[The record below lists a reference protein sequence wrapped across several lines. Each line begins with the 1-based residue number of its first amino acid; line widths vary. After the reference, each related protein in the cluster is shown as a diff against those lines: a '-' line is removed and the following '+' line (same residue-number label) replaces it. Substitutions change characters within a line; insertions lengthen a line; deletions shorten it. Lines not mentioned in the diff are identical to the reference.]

1 MFFNLLVRGTQ
12 VVVHS
17 YQMLKRVLKTLLFS
31 SLFIVLIITTIRIG
45 LELNNN
51 DITLLYKYSLA
62 KFYINI
68 NKPNKLISVSLNN
81 NKNKPL
87 TSNSSLSTFN
97 YQLSTINSQLSNP
110 NNSKLSTINSQLSTI
125 NSQLSTINYVVS
137 AKQIVKDKYIITF
150 INNRFK
156 NIVLYNLI
164 YCIRL
169 YIYILTFILIIFLIK
184 GYTSIKSNFIRGN
197 KIVSPNVLNKIIR
210 NRNGLYYTLFHKKQY
225 KIANILTYPKG
236 TESLHTIIT
245 GTTGTGKTVLLTNLI
260 KQIRNKGDRAIIY
273 DKMGTFTSRFY
284 NPNKDVILNPL
295 DDRSPYWSIFNEA
308 KNTIDFETIAA
319 ALIPDTGSDPFFTQA
334 ARILFSS
341 VASELFKR
349 GCTSNKELTDKLLK
363 TELKDSAELVKGTA
377 AQAIIDENNPK
388 TALSV
393 MAVLSANLKSL
404 LHLRETPPNE
414 VLNKKHLE
422 NDSLNESKVSSN
434 ENKIF
439 SIRNWIQNDNQDGFL
454 FLTSRADQH
463 ETLKPLISTWMDIS
477 INTLLSLEQSKD
489 RNVWIIIDEL
499 PSLNYLPS
507 LHSGLAESRQF
518 GGRFVLALQLPAQL
532 KSIYGDRKAE
542 ATSGLCGTRIILRTP
557 DEDTATWCSNN
568 LGKIETEE
576 VKQSMS
582 FASSESKDTVSLNK
596 SIITKSI
603 VSATEI
609 MNLDNLNAYVKFAG
623 DFPITKLTFKYKNY
637 PKIAEKFIER
647 KTNKIVDSGKLIV
660 DSYEKLKIENYNE
673 LKVENEELKIENYKE
688 LKTDSLSDEYINNY
702 NDNNNNNNSNYNN
715 NNYNNYNSNNNQNSN
730 YHHNKNKN
738 ENETATSQQQE
749 PTIIKVKNIN
759 NKNILSPELRAIRD
773 NMIQEGKIIVEKST
787 VEENNNDNK
796 PSIINSHLLNC
807 NNDITNDDKL
817 SDDNIGDL

>member
-31 SLFIVLIITTIRIG
+31 SLFIVLIITTIRIV
-45 LELNNN
+45 LELNKN
-51 DITLLYKYSLA
+51 DMTLLYKYSLA

-68 NKPNKLISVSLNN
+68 NKPNKLISISLNN

-87 TSNSSLSTFN
+87 TSNSSLSTIN
-97 YQLSTINSQLSNP
+97 YQLSTP
-110 NNSKLSTINSQLSTI
+110 NNSSLSTINYQLSTPNNSSLSTI
-125 NSQLSTINYVVS
+125 NYQLSTFNYVVS

-210 NRNGLYYTLFHKKQY
+210 NRNGLCYTLFHRKQY

-260 KQIRNKGDRAIIY
+260 EQIRNKGDRAIIY

-284 NPNKDVILNPL
+284 NPNKDIILNPL

-404 LHLRETPPNE
+404 LHLRETPNE
-414 VLNKKHLE
+414 VLNKKYLE

-596 SIITKSI
+596 NTITKSI

-660 DSYEKLKIENYNE
+660 DSYEKLKVENGELKVKDFNE
-673 LKVENEELKIENYKE
+673 LKTN
-688 LKTDSLSDEYINNY
+688 SLSNEYINNY
-702 NDNNNNNNSNYNN
+702 NDNNSNNN
-715 NNYNNYNSNNNQNSN
+715 NNNQNSN
-730 YHHNKNKN
+730 YHHNKKKN
-738 ENETATSQQQE
+738 ENETATLQQQE
-749 PTIIKVKNIN
+749 PTIIKVKNID

-787 VEENNNDNK
+787 AEEDNNDNK
-796 PSIINSHLLNC
+796 PSIINSQLLNC

>member
-31 SLFIVLIITTIRIG
+31 SLFMVLIITTIRIG
-45 LELNNN
+45 LELNKN

-81 NKNKPL
+81 NKNKHL
-87 TSNSSLSTFN
+87 TS
-97 YQLSTINSQLSNP
+97 
-110 NNSKLSTINSQLSTI
+110 NSKLSTTNSS
-125 NSQLSTINYVVS
+125 LSTINYVVS
-137 AKQIVKDKYIITF
+137 AKQMVKDKYIITF

-260 KQIRNKGDRAIIY
+260 EQIRNKGDRAIIY

-284 NPNKDVILNPL
+284 NPNKDIILNPL

-404 LHLRETPPNE
+404 LHLRETPNE
-414 VLNKKHLE
+414 VLNKKHLDD
-422 NDSLNESKVSSN
+422 DSLNESKVSSN

-596 SIITKSI
+596 NTITRSI

-623 DFPITKLTFKYKNY
+623 DFPITKLQFKYKNY

-647 KTNKIVDSGKLIV
+647 KTNKEIENGKWKIENEKLIEIENGKLT
-660 DSYEKLKIENYNE
+660 IENYNE
-673 LKVENEELKIENYKE
+673 LK
-688 LKTDSLSDEYINNY
+688 TDSSSNEYTNNY
-702 NDNNNNNNSNYNN
+702 NDNNNNN
-715 NNYNNYNSNNNQNSN
+715 NSNNNQNSN

-749 PTIIKVKNIN
+749 PTIIKVKNID

-787 VEENNNDNK
+787 TEENNNDNK
-796 PSIINSHLLNC
+796 PSIINSQLLNC
-807 NNDITNDDKL
+807 NDDITNDDKL

>member
-1 MFFNLLVRGTQ
+1 
-12 VVVHS
+12 
-17 YQMLKRVLKTLLFS
+17 
-31 SLFIVLIITTIRIG
+31 
-45 LELNNN
+45 
-51 DITLLYKYSLA
+51 
-62 KFYINI
+62 
-68 NKPNKLISVSLNN
+68 
-81 NKNKPL
+81 
-87 TSNSSLSTFN
+87 
-97 YQLSTINSQLSNP
+97 
-110 NNSKLSTINSQLSTI
+110 
-125 NSQLSTINYVVS
+125 
-137 AKQIVKDKYIITF
+137 
-150 INNRFK
+150 
-156 NIVLYNLI
+156 
-164 YCIRL
+164 
-169 YIYILTFILIIFLIK
+169 
-184 GYTSIKSNFIRGN
+184 
-197 KIVSPNVLNKIIR
+197 
-210 NRNGLYYTLFHKKQY
+210 
-225 KIANILTYPKG
+225 
-236 TESLHTIIT
+236 
-245 GTTGTGKTVLLTNLI
+245 
-260 KQIRNKGDRAIIY
+260 
-273 DKMGTFTSRFY
+273 
-284 NPNKDVILNPL
+284 
-295 DDRSPYWSIFNEA
+295 
-308 KNTIDFETIAA
+308 
-319 ALIPDTGSDPFFTQA
+319 
-334 ARILFSS
+334 
-341 VASELFKR
+341 
-349 GCTSNKELTDKLLK
+349 
-363 TELKDSAELVKGTA
+363 
-377 AQAIIDENNPK
+377 
-388 TALSV
+388 

-404 LHLRETPPNE
+404 LHLRETPNE
-414 VLNKKHLE
+414 VLNKKYLE

-596 SIITKSI
+596 NTITKSI

-660 DSYEKLKIENYNE
+660 DSYEKLKVENGELKVKDFNE
-673 LKVENEELKIENYKE
+673 LKTN
-688 LKTDSLSDEYINNY
+688 SLSNEYINNY
-702 NDNNNNNNSNYNN
+702 NDNNSNNN
-715 NNYNNYNSNNNQNSN
+715 NNNQNSN
-730 YHHNKNKN
+730 YHHNKKKN
-738 ENETATSQQQE
+738 ENETATLQQQE
-749 PTIIKVKNIN
+749 PTIIKVKNID

-787 VEENNNDNK
+787 AEEDNNDNK
-796 PSIINSHLLNC
+796 PSIINSQLLNC

>member
-31 SLFIVLIITTIRIG
+31 SLFIVLIITTIRIV
-45 LELNNN
+45 LELNKN

-68 NKPNKLISVSLNN
+68 NKPNKLISISLNN

-87 TSNSSLSTFN
+87 ISNS
-97 YQLSTINSQLSNP
+97 Q
-110 NNSKLSTINSQLSTI
+110 SQLSTI
-125 NSQLSTINYVVS
+125 NYQLSTINYVVS
-137 AKQIVKDKYIITF
+137 AKQMVKDKYIITF

-156 NIVLYNLI
+156 NIVLHNLI

-210 NRNGLYYTLFHKKQY
+210 NRNGLCYTLFHKKQY

-260 KQIRNKGDRAIIY
+260 EQIRNKGDRAIIY

-284 NPNKDVILNPL
+284 NPNKDIILNPL

-404 LHLRETPPNE
+404 LHLRETPNE
-414 VLNKKHLE
+414 VLNKKYLE

-596 SIITKSI
+596 NTITKSI

-660 DSYEKLKIENYNE
+660 DSYEKLKVENGELKVKDFNE
-673 LKVENEELKIENYKE
+673 LKTN
-688 LKTDSLSDEYINNY
+688 SLSNEYINNY
-702 NDNNNNNNSNYNN
+702 NDNNSNNN
-715 NNYNNYNSNNNQNSN
+715 NNNQNSN
-730 YHHNKNKN
+730 YHHNKKKN
-738 ENETATSQQQE
+738 ENETATLQQQE
-749 PTIIKVKNIN
+749 PTIIKVKNID

-787 VEENNNDNK
+787 AEEDNNDNK
-796 PSIINSHLLNC
+796 PSIINSQLLNC